1 MLTYVIIGLVS
12 GAIYGLAALGLVIIY
27 KGSRIFNFAQGE
39 FGTMAMYVMFVLV
52 ELKGV
57 PYFAALPAGLITGIV
72 LGLLTERF
80 VARPLAGAQ
89 KVIGLVGTAGVA
101 LLLIGLTLVFADP
114 KPRSV
119 NSPLVGVGPTIAGY
133 TISRQ
138 QIFAIVVLIAV
149 AASSAFFFK
158 KTFLGMAILANS
170 QDSSAVRIVGAS
182 VNRISA
188 ITWGIAG
195 FLGALT
201 GVVLAPDVAFY
212 PGYMTTVVLIP
223 AFTAGIV
230 GGMTSL
236 VGAFVAGQIIG
247 LVEAM
252 GYYLV
257 KQFPD
262 ALQTIPE
269 APAFLVFVVLVLTL
283 LIRPKGLFGSEA

>member
-1 MLTYVIIGLVS
+1 VLTYVIIGLVS
-12 GAIYGLAALGLVIIY
+12 GAVYGLAALGLVIVY

-39 FGTMAMYVMFVLV
+39 FGTMAMYVMFLLV
-52 ELKGV
+52 ELAGL
-57 PYFAALPAGLITGIV
+57 PYFAAIPAGLVTGVV

-89 KVIGLVGTAGVA
+89 KVISLVGTAGVA
-101 LLLIGLTLVFADP
+101 LLLVGLTLVFADP

-119 NSPLVGVGPTIAGY
+119 TSPLVGVGPTVAGFV
-133 TISRQ
+133 ISQQ
-138 QIFAIVVLIAV
+138 QIFTIIVLAVV
-149 AASSAFFFK
+149 AAASAFFFK

-170 QDSSAVRIVGAS
+170 QDSTAVRIVGAS

-195 FLGALT
+195 LLGALT

-223 AFTAGIV
+223 AFTAAIV

-236 VGAFVAGQIIG
+236 AGVFVAGQIVG
-247 LVEAM
+247 LIEAM
-252 GYYLV
+252 GSYMV
-257 KQFPD
+257 SQFPG
-262 ALQTIPE
+262 ALRSIPE
-269 APAFLVFVVLVLTL
+269 APAFLVFLVLVIVL
-283 LIRPKGLFGSEA
+283 LVRPRGLFGAEA